1 MMRTHYKGSPEEVK
15 ALNAYVKLMRA
26 AETVTTRVHKH
37 LADHRL
43 TVSQFGVLEA
53 LYHLGPMN
61 QATIAQKILKST
73 GNITMIIDNLEKRN
87 LVKREK
93 DDKDRRFF
101 KVSLTDEGHDLI
113 QEIFPRHAEI
123 ITRELAVLSAGEQDE
138 LGRICRK
145 LGLQEA

>member
-1 MMRTHYKGSPEEVK
+1 MRTHYKGSPEEVK

-26 AETVTTRVHKH
+26 AETVTSRVHKH
-37 LADHRL
+37 LVDHRL

-53 LYHLGPMN
+53 LYHLGPMS

-101 KVSLTDEGHDLI
+101 KVSLTEEGHDLI
-113 QEIFPRHAEI
+113 QKIFPGHAEI
-123 ITRELAVLSAGEQDE
+123 ITREMAVLSAGEQEE

-145 LGLQEA
+145 LGLREK